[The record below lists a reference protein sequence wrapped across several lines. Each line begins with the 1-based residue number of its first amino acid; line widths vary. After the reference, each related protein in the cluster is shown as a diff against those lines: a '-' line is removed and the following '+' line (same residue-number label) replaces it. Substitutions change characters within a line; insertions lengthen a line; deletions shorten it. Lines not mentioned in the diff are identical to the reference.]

1 MKNYLARFNY
11 LCWNLAGANLVF
23 ALGPGARKHRPHG
36 ILPDILAGCASSP
49 AVITSEANQSQGI
62 VNSQGIS
69 EGRGKLWDSRRLS
82 ENSNFFQ
89 NQGLLKK
96 LPQTYS

>member
-1 MKNYLARFNY
+1 MKNCLARSNY

-23 ALGPGARKHRPHG
+23 ALSPGARKHRRHG
-36 ILPDILAGCASSP
+36 ILPDMLAGCASSP

-69 EGRGKLWDSRRLS
+69 EGRGKLWDPRRLS
-82 ENSNFFQ
+82 ENSNFFSKSRIAQ
-89 NQGLLKK
+89 KIAADI
-96 LPQTYS
+96 